1 MNDPIPRPRRKSW
14 KKSIVD
20 EELVGGSVD
29 VLLQPI
35 SDDRLEHALRPFTGT
50 KKRARRA
57 RSTSPNRP
65 SNNEIQKTS
74 PKTVK
79 STTTLNQSASLQ
91 SVKLNQSAQSAKLN
105 KSASLPQ
112 LPSSPNVSKD
122 VQHKQDTRI
131 KRSAELSHSGFL
143 TETLPLMHRLP
154 SQSEF
159 LINVE
164 FLPTSNITA
173 NVRMERKMLQDS
185 LKRSNWGQEIPIA
198 ATDMLE
204 NEKKMKKQKRIQ
216 RKDQVLVRKAKIQYH
231 QEQRKISTLL
241 KNEMKGIRR
250 IEKRNTT
257 VRQRRMLQILS
268 VAHSFLAFQQ
278 CLNNAKETIDRG
290 RSASVLQFAFRK
302 FIMRRNQ
309 LRADRVK
316 MLLGMRIIMV
326 ISNLRAKVKRTA
338 AKVVTAFVVAI
349 PASTKALVALRLMRQ
364 RCIRIQRWWRS
375 FLSCKLCRI
384 RSLLRHWCFIESDNK
399 NKIRKTIANQAR
411 RERADAKKTLATLQ
425 NISGES
431 KPSNRKGKLSVDSL
445 AKGALHFANSQY
457 GHTEKIHK
465 TLKHK
470 EAHDALDM
478 FGLME
483 VIKPVI
489 QDSTNWLDE
498 KYLFQGAQQML
509 LSIASQ
515 KKDKT
520 ARLRKRNKGGDQN
533 SKKGKFQKRKVK
545 KWSHEWDR
553 WISTLKKWELQ
564 DWGLEKYP
572 RTDIPIE
579 IRIATVK
586 NMLEKERHKYI
597 RRSVQAK
604 NSPFSKLPN
613 ENDEAP
619 RALVSLHSIS
629 MLMNGQLNVTD
640 LFDRQCQPMFQ
651 VFTSKQF
658 EEESFLSDIIDVHLS
673 M

>member
-74 PKTVK
+74 SKTVQ
-79 STTTLNQSASLQ
+79 STTKLNQSASLQ
-91 SVKLNQSAQSAKLN
+91 SVKLNQSASLQSAKLN
-105 KSASLPQ
+105 HSSSLPQ

-164 FLPTSNITA
+164 FLPTSDIN

-257 VRQRRMLQILS
+257 VRQKEC
-268 VAHSFLAFQQ
+268 FQ
-278 CLNNAKETIDRG
+278 
-290 RSASVLQFAFRK
+290 
-302 FIMRRNQ
+302 
-309 LRADRVK
+309 
-316 MLLGMRIIMV
+316 
-326 ISNLRAKVKRTA
+326 
-338 AKVVTAFVVAI
+338 
-349 PASTKALVALRLMRQ
+349 
-364 RCIRIQRWWRS
+364 
-375 FLSCKLCRI
+375 
-384 RSLLRHWCFIESDNK
+384 
-399 NKIRKTIANQAR
+399 
-411 RERADAKKTLATLQ
+411 
-425 NISGES
+425 
-431 KPSNRKGKLSVDSL
+431 
-445 AKGALHFANSQY
+445 Y
-457 GHTEKIHK
+457 
-465 TLKHK
+465 
-470 EAHDALDM
+470 
-478 FGLME
+478 
-483 VIKPVI
+483 
-489 QDSTNWLDE
+489 
-498 KYLFQGAQQML
+498 
-509 LSIASQ
+509 
-515 KKDKT
+515 
-520 ARLRKRNKGGDQN
+520 
-533 SKKGKFQKRKVK
+533 
-545 KWSHEWDR
+545 
-553 WISTLKKWELQ
+553 
-564 DWGLEKYP
+564 
-572 RTDIPIE
+572 
-579 IRIATVK
+579 
-586 NMLEKERHKYI
+586 
-597 RRSVQAK
+597 
-604 NSPFSKLPN
+604 
-613 ENDEAP
+613 
-619 RALVSLHSIS
+619 
-629 MLMNGQLNVTD
+629 
-640 LFDRQCQPMFQ
+640 
-651 VFTSKQF
+651 
-658 EEESFLSDIIDVHLS
+658 
-673 M
+673 